1 MSAFRRFEAKTVIV
15 TGGSAGIGFG
25 IARRFAEE
33 GASVILLAR
42 DVARGEA
49 AAHDIR
55 EEGGQ
60 ARFFQ
65 ADVRDEEQIKA
76 AIADVT
82 AREGALDVLVNNAGC
97 GFYKST
103 ISKSDSAAERWEF
116 YRRTNL
122 DSAYLMSAHAL
133 PLLER
138 AEGAAI
144 VNLSSTAAVQGDWGL
159 YGVAK
164 AGVEGLTRA
173 LAAEGAPLGIRA
185 NAVSPGW
192 IATSPEQEARVSG
205 GGDWELPPSMLNRMG
220 TPAEVAGVVT
230 FLASDDASFVT
241 GQTVIVDGGKLLTDY
256 PSRAMLDQVKSVG
269 QTRG

>member
-1 MSAFRRFEAKTVIV
+1 MTTLHRFEGKTVIV
-15 TGGSAGIGFG
+15 TGGSAGIGLG
-25 IARRFAEE
+25 IARRFADE
-33 GASVILLAR
+33 GGRVVMMAR
-42 DVARGEA
+42 DAERGEA
-49 AAHDIR
+49 AAESVR
-55 EEGGQ
+55 TTGGQ
-60 ARFFQ
+60 ARFLQ
-65 ADVRDEEQIKA
+65 ADVSEEDQIVA
-76 AIADVT
+76 AIADVA

-103 ISKSDSAAERWEF
+103 VSKSDSAADRWEF
-116 YRRTNL
+116 YRRANL
-122 DSAYLMSAHAL
+122 DSAYLMAAHAL
-133 PLLER
+133 RLLQQ

-192 IATSPEQEARVSG
+192 IATSPEQQERVSG
-205 GGDWELPPSMLNRMG
+205 GGGWDLPPSMLNRMG
-220 TPAEVAGVVT
+220 TPAEIAGVVT
-230 FLASDDASFVT
+230 FLASGDASFVT
-241 GQTVIVDGGKLLTDY
+241 GQTLIVDGGMMLSDY
-256 PSRAMLDQVKSVG
+256 PSRAMLEQVRTLG